1 MSWPCT
7 MPWEER
13 DVLKGRYISALV
25 FGILIVFI
33 TQMLET
39 LVSHTPLTLKWMA
52 TLNRALGFLSDLSF
66 CLSSPEVWIWGPGLF
81 RESDKGNC
89 PVTTGCKPIPHPLIL
104 PLTPPPPL
112 CCKFSCLLPV
122 SQREKRY
129 RALHRTPHLLYNLA
143 ALPSIFLL
151 QWVIPVHRM

>member
-25 FGILIVFI
+25 FGILIAFI
-33 TQMLET
+33 TQMLEM
-39 LVSHTPLTLKWMA
+39 LVSH
-52 TLNRALGFLSDLSF
+52 RALGFLSDLSF
-66 CLSSPEVWIWGPGLF
+66 CLSSPEVWIRGPGPLG
-81 RESDKGNC
+81 ENDKGNC
-89 PVTTGCKPIPHPLIL
+89 PVTTGCKPIPHPLLL
-104 PLTPPPPL
+104 PSTPPPPL
-112 CCKFSCLLPV
+112 CCKFSCMLPV

-129 RALHRTPHLLYNLA
+129 WALHGTPHLLYNLA